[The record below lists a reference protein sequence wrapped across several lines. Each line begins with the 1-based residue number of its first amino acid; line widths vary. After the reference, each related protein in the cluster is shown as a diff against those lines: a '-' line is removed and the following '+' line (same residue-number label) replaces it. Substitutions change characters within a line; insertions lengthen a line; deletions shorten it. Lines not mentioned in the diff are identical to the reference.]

1 MSFWSNKCSLGG
13 FKRLKNL
20 TDTKP
25 LNDSVVEYSLK
36 KFNIKSYI
44 RWLRGLWTHSLM
56 LIEVGISV
64 HKRANLMGVTSSW
77 GSRSTCACSMSLQKD
92 ARRSKGR
99 VSSIMQREISSTSSC
114 FEISSM
120 ARYWRS
126 KHIRAN
132 SLSWYLENKQYICAV
147 VNGFFFFKN
156 YCQQL

>member
-1 MSFWSNKCSLGG
+1 MSFWSNKCSLGE

-20 TDTKP
+20 TDTKH
-25 LNDSVVEYSLK
+25 LNGSVVEYAFK

-44 RWLRGLWTHSLM
+44 RWLCGLWTHSLM

-132 SLSWYLENKQYICAV
+132 SLSWYLEKKTIYLCSCKRII
-147 VNGFFFFKN
+147 FF
-156 YCQQL
+156 